1 MTAITEIQ
9 ILREYFKNI
18 YSNELE
24 KLKEIDAFLG
34 TYVLPNLDQK
44 MYKKKKKRISVTR
57 NDMAILRAF

>member
-44 MYKKKKKRISVTR
+44 M
-57 NDMAILRAF
+57 